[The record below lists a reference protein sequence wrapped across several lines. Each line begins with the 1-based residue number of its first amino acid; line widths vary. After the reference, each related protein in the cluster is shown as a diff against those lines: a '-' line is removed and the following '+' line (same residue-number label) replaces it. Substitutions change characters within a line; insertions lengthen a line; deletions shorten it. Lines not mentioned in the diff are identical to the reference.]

1 MTSTAPDGPPPENL
15 TARVF
20 RALYPDFDLH
30 ALAGTYLALP
40 APCFTAPAVRR

>member
-20 RALYPDFDLH
+20 RACTP
-30 ALAGTYLALP
+30 TST
-40 APCFTAPAVRR
+40 CTT